1 MSTKLLYKCEI
12 CGYKTSIK
20 CNIIRHQNRKN
31 PCKSA
36 TKVTIDTQNVS
47 LGATNVSL
55 GATNVSLGATNVSLD
70 ATNVSLD
77 ATNVSLDTQNL
88 NHDAQNVTVD
98 CYKCTKCHGIFKKK
112 YNLDKHLKICNGV
125 NNLTCHICLKTFKHR
140 NSKYKHLKNVICTP
154 PVQPEQQQP
163 TTVNNTSI
171 TNNND
176 NSHSHNKNT
185 NSYNTNCNNVT
196 ILAFGNE
203 NYSHLIDNHELMK
216 KFINDREYG
225 LIDCL
230 KLIHY
235 NDEVPENQ
243 NIKKNNR
250 KDDFVD
256 VYDGS
261 TWKLRM
267 VDFACT
273 KILNSLE
280 KLFTDYIDDF
290 IENNNSGTM
299 LRNIK
304 VFCNKVCSSLDW
316 EFNNVNR
323 EREVSDDEMKE
334 IQQKVSSMIAET
346 LYRETIAC
354 RESELNKNS

>member
-1 MSTKLLYKCEI
+1 MSTNPLYKCEI
-12 CGYKTSIK
+12 CGYKTFIK

-31 PCKSA
+31 PCKSV
-36 TKVTIDTQNVS
+36 TNVTIDTQNV
-47 LGATNVSL
+47 TVD
-55 GATNVSLGATNVSLD
+55 TQNVSLD
-70 ATNVSLD
+70 TQNVSLD
-77 ATNVSLDTQNL
+77 TQNVSLDTQNL

-98 CYKCTKCHGIFKKK
+98 CYKCTKCHETFKRKF
-112 YNLDKHLKICNGV
+112 NLDRHLKICNGV

-140 NSKYKHLKNVICTP
+140 NSKYKHLKNVICTRP
-154 PVQPEQQQP
+154 LQPEQQP
-163 TTVNNTSI
+163 TERTTVNNI
-171 TNNND
+171 TNNNNNND
-176 NSHSHNKNT
+176 HSTNSHNSHSFN
-185 NSYNTNCNNVT
+185 NTNCNNVT
-196 ILAFGNE
+196 ILAFGKE
-203 NYSHLIDNHELMK
+203 NYSHLIENHELMK

-225 LIDCL
+225 LMDCL

-256 VYDGS
+256 IYDGS

-267 VDFACT
+267 VDFACSQ
-273 KILNSLE
+273 ILTSLE

-290 IENNNSGTM
+290 VENNTSGSM

-323 EREVSDDEMKE
+323 EREVDDDEIKSM
-334 IQQKVSSMIAET
+334 QQKVSSLITET
-346 LYRETIAC
+346 LYRETVAC
-354 RESELNKNS
+354 RESE